1 MRIRWW
7 HWLEFYSRFIVW
19 FFGLLLASI
28 AVITTINSLPEKTA
42 IMLMVFLYIFLIAAL
57 ITWYFDVS
65 KLFPP
70 KKIKK

>member
-19 FFGLLLASI
+19 IFGLLLASI

-42 IMLMVFLYIFLIAAL
+42 IMLTVFLIIFLIAAL
-57 ITWYFDVS
+57 IAWYFDVS
-65 KLFPP
+65 RLFPP
-70 KKIKK
+70 RRRQK